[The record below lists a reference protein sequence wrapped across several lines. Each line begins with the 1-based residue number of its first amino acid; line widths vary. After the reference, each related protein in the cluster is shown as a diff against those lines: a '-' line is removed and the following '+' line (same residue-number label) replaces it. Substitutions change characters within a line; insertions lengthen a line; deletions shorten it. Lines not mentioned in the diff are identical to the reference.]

1 MSLFAGKRNK
11 GRNFRRRRDDDEENE
26 AEETTKIVTSRS
38 KNTKSSPA
46 NNKSTKN
53 STAGLLSFD
62 DEEESGAE
70 VFKVKKLN
78 RQKKPPPAP
87 AKPPVTQTV
96 RTTTKP
102 ENVPIR
108 YEEETGLK
116 SRDSSDEE
124 VTMGGDDAEESD
136 EEDARAELAR
146 QIRMGAIPDAITIHA
161 ARKQREMARQL
172 GGDYLPLDDTQCYSA
187 NSSRL
192 VRDDENDKSGS
203 DEDRDKDIGF
213 SKVKGAT
220 KQQQVLEALETVAES
235 EESDEEMRKWEE
247 EQINK
252 GVKIIQATQQPVSN
266 SLPTGDQSFG
276 VGTGAYPYVEAQT
289 QFSYQQYGE
298 WQQHQQQ
305 LPSNTAGSKLPE
317 KLSPLTIAS
326 VKGRL
331 QSRLDELK
339 EMSSGHRQSLARIK
353 EMKVAAVDDIDT
365 VQVRS
370 GDVTCEYQFFQ
381 ETKLYLED
389 LLGCLAEKVCVRA
402 SVHVCVCVCVRACMC
417 VCVCACVCVCV
428 CVSVYVCVCVC
439 VYMHTCECEN
449 VFHAV
454 K

>member
-11 GRNFRRRRDDDEENE
+11 GRNFRKRRDDDEDNE
-26 AEETTKIVTSRS
+26 ADGETSAVVTSQLKTTKRFPA
-38 KNTKSSPA
+38 KNKPV
-46 NNKSTKN
+46 KN
-53 STAGLLSFD
+53 STSLLSFD
-62 DEEESGAE
+62 DEEERGTE

-78 RQKKPPPAP
+78 RQKKPPPA
-87 AKPPVTQTV
+87 KPPANQVTSMS
-96 RTTTKP
+96 KP
-102 ENVPIR
+102 ESVPMRNNEGTGIR
-108 YEEETGLK
+108 
-116 SRDSSDEE
+116 SRDSSDED
-124 VTMGGDDAEESD
+124 VTMAGDDAEESD

-146 QIRMGAIPDAITIHA
+146 QIRKGAIPDAITIHA

-187 NSSRL
+187 NNSRL

-213 SKVKGAT
+213 SKVTGIT

-235 EESDEEMRKWEE
+235 EESDEEMRQWEE

-252 GVKIIQATQQPVSN
+252 GVKIIQATQQPANN

-298 WQQHQQQ
+298 WQQQQQQ
-305 LPSNTAGSKLPE
+305 LPNNTATSKLPE

-339 EMSSGHRQSLARIK
+339 EMNSGHRQSLTRIK
-353 EMKVAAVDDIDT
+353 DMKVAAVDDIDS
-365 VQVRS
+365 VQARS
-370 GDVTCEYQFFQ
+370 GDVNSEYQFFQ
-381 ETKLYLED
+381 EMKLYLED
-389 LLGCLAEKVCVRA
+389 LLSCLAEKVSVLCVRMCMA
-402 SVHVCVCVCVRACMC
+402 ACVSVCVCVSACLSVFLCTCECVCVRACLC
-417 VCVCACVCVCV
+417 VFRVILLLLF
-428 CVSVYVCVCVC
+428 S
-439 VYMHTCECEN
+439 
-449 VFHAV
+449 
-454 K
+454 

>member
-26 AEETTKIVTSRS
+26 AETTAIVTSQLKTKKLPA
-38 KNTKSSPA
+38 KNKLVQ
-46 NNKSTKN
+46 N
-53 STAGLLSFD
+53 STSLLSFD

-78 RQKKPPPAP
+78 RQKKPPPA
-87 AKPPVTQTV
+87 KPPVNQV
-96 RTTTKP
+96 RATSKP
-102 ENVPIR
+102 ESVPARI
-108 YEEETGLK
+108 EEGTGMG

-124 VTMGGDDAEESD
+124 VAMAGDDAEESD

-187 NSSRL
+187 NNSRL

-213 SKVKGAT
+213 SKVTGIT

-235 EESDEEMRKWEE
+235 EESDEEMRQWEE

-266 SLPTGDQSFG
+266 AMPTGDQSFG
-276 VGTGAYPYVEAQT
+276 VGTGAYPYVESQA

-298 WQQHQQQ
+298 WQQQQQQ
-305 LPSNTAGSKLPE
+305 LPSNTATSKLPE

-339 EMSSGHRQSLARIK
+339 EVNSSHRQSLTRIK
-353 EMKVAAVDDIDT
+353 DMKVAAVDDIDS
-365 VQVRS
+365 VQARS
-370 GDVTCEYQFFQ
+370 GDVNSEYQFFQ
-381 ETKLYLED
+381 EMKLYLED
-389 LLGCLAEKVCVRA
+389 LLSCLAEKVCVC
-402 SVHVCVCVCVRACMC
+402 VHAYI
-417 VCVCACVCVCV
+417 CACVQVCTCVCTLGWVGV
-428 CVSVYVCVCVC
+428 CVMSGILLGTT
-439 VYMHTCECEN
+439 H
-449 VFHAV
+449 
-454 K
+454 

>member
-26 AEETTKIVTSRS
+26 AETSTIVTSQLKTTKRLTA
-38 KNTKSSPA
+38 KNKPVQ
-46 NNKSTKN
+46 N
-53 STAGLLSFD
+53 STSLLSFD
-62 DEEESGAE
+62 DEEENGVE

-78 RQKKPPPAP
+78 RQKKPPPA
-87 AKPPVTQTV
+87 KPPVSQLRATSKLESVSV
-96 RTTTKP
+96 RD
-102 ENVPIR
+102 
-108 YEEETGLK
+108 EEGTGMG
-116 SRDSSDEE
+116 SRDDSSDEE
-124 VTMGGDDAEESD
+124 VEMAGDDAEESD

-187 NSSRL
+187 NNSRL

-213 SKVKGAT
+213 SKVTGIT

-235 EESDEEMRKWEE
+235 EESDEEMRQWEE

-266 SLPTGDQSFG
+266 SMPTGDQSFG
-276 VGTGAYPYVEAQT
+276 VGTGAYPYVEAQA

-298 WQQHQQQ
+298 WQQQQQQQ
-305 LPSNTAGSKLPE
+305 LPSNTAASKLPE

-339 EMSSGHRQSLARIK
+339 EVNSGHRQSLTRIK
-353 EMKVAAVDDIDT
+353 DMKVAAVDDIDS
-365 VQVRS
+365 VQARS
-370 GDVTCEYQFFQ
+370 GDVNSEYQFFQ
-381 ETKLYLED
+381 EMKLYLED
-389 LLGCLAEKVCVRA
+389 LLSCLAEKVCVC
-402 SVHVCVCVCVRACMC
+402 VHACVRACMR
-417 VCVCACVCVCV
+417 VCHICY
-428 CVSVYVCVCVC
+428 SSR
-439 VYMHTCECEN
+439 H
-449 VFHAV
+449 H
-454 K
+454 

>member
-26 AEETTKIVTSRS
+26 AEEATKIVTSRS
-38 KNTKSSPA
+38 KTTKSSPA
-46 NNKSTKN
+46 NNKAVQN
-53 STAGLLSFD
+53 STSGLLSFD
-62 DEEESGAE
+62 NDEEESGAE

-87 AKPPVTQTV
+87 VKPTASQPI
-96 RTTTKP
+96 RTTTKS
-102 ENVPIR
+102 ENVTVR
-108 YEEETGLK
+108 YEEETRVK

-124 VTMGGDDAEESD
+124 VTMAGDDAEESD

-213 SKVKGAT
+213 SKVKGIT

-235 EESDEEMRKWEE
+235 EESDEEMRQWEE

-266 SLPTGDQSFG
+266 SMPTGDQSFG

-289 QFSYQQYGE
+289 QFSYQQYGD
-298 WQQHQQQ
+298 WQQQ
-305 LPSNTAGSKLPE
+305 LPSNTAASKLPE

-339 EMSSGHRQSLARIK
+339 EVSSGHRQSLTRIK
-353 EMKVAAVDDIDT
+353 DMKVAAVDDIDT
-365 VQVRS
+365 VQARS
-370 GDVTCEYQFFQ
+370 GDVTREYEFFQ
-381 ETKLYLED
+381 EMKLYLED
-389 LLGCLAEKVCVRA
+389 LLSCLAEKVCV
-402 SVHVCVCVCVRACMC
+402 SMCMCLCVSMPVCMCMCLCVCNLLYALM
-417 VCVCACVCVCV
+417 
-428 CVSVYVCVCVC
+428 
-439 VYMHTCECEN
+439 
-449 VFHAV
+449 
-454 K
+454 

>member
-11 GRNFRRRRDDDEENE
+11 GRNFRRRRDDDEDNE

-38 KNTKSSPA
+38 KNNKNLPS
-46 NNKSTKN
+46 NNKSAKS

-87 AKPPVTQTV
+87 AKPSVSQPV
-96 RTTTKP
+96 RTTTNYKSD
-102 ENVPIR
+102 NVHLR
-108 YEEETGLK
+108 NEEDTGLK

-172 GGDYLPLDDTQCYSA
+172 GGDYLPLDDTKCYSA
-187 NSSRL
+187 NNSRL

-203 DEDRDKDIGF
+203 DEDREKDIGF
-213 SKVKGAT
+213 SKVKGIT

-252 GVKIIQATQQPVSN
+252 GVKIIQATQQPVNN

-298 WQQHQQQ
+298 WQQQHQQQ
-305 LPSNTAGSKLPE
+305 LPSNTAASKLLE

-339 EMSSGHRQSLARIK
+339 EMSSGHRQSLARVK

-365 VQVRS
+365 VQARS
-370 GDVTCEYQFFQ
+370 GEVTREYQFFQ
-381 ETKLYLED
+381 EMKLYLED
-389 LLGCLAEKVCVRA
+389 LLSCLAEKVCV
-402 SVHVCVCVCVRACMC
+402 CMCACMC
-417 VCVCACVCVCV
+417 ACTYMSSCVCIHDPEWENLAYVHKIYKHTSLLISP
-428 CVSVYVCVCVC
+428 SV
-439 VYMHTCECEN
+439 
-449 VFHAV
+449 
-454 K
+454 